1 MQKNA
6 LGQIHEI
13 LAPLLRAAPII
24 FSYQARTGGARQ
36 SHTAMR
42 EAQKPPAPR
51 NSHNHHDEY
60 RNNHGAG
67 PAGSRDIQ
75 LRSFW

>member
-36 SHTAMR
+36 SHTASR
-42 EAQKPPAPR
+42 DAQNPPAPR
-51 NSHNHHDEY
+51 NSRNHHDEF
-60 RNNHGAG
+60 RNN
-67 PAGSRDIQ
+67 PATEKPVTRDVQ
-75 LRSFW
+75 LRSF